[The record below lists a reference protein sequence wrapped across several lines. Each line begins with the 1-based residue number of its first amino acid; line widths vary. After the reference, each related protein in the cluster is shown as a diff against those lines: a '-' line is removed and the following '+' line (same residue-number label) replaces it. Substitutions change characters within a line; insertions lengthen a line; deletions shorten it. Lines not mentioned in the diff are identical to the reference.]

1 MQHRIFLTLHN
12 VDGALVRTLAMVE
25 RRGFSIRD
33 VRANVEQ
40 DSISVVLDVHSP
52 DRQVDNLCRQIRK
65 LHDVTAVGTSK
76 TGCGGGVSCSS
87 QGHSDDPGRPQS

>member
-1 MQHRIFLTLHN
+1 MHRIFLTLHN
-12 VDGALVRTLAMVE
+12 VDGALVRTLGMVE

-33 VRANVEQ
+33 VRARVED
-40 DSISVVLDVHSP
+40 DSIGVVLEVHSP

-76 TGCGGGVSCSS
+76 TARGGGVSCSS
-87 QGHSDDPGRPQS
+87 QGHSDDPGQPQS

>member
-12 VDGALVRTLAMVE
+12 VDGALVRALAMVE

-33 VRANVEQ
+33 VRASQEQ
-40 DSISVVLDVHSP
+40 DSISVALEVHSP

-65 LHDVTAVGTSK
+65 LQDVMAVETSASD
-76 TGCGGGVSCSS
+76 CGDEV
-87 QGHSDDPGRPQS
+87 RT